1 MVMLSAGEKKAI
13 NGIIIILCASIWRR
27 DKVVTNMEQR
37 RKRFVCI
44 VCQSKA
50 ASVASGSSMKG
61 PKREQSMRSHF
72 EPIMLPL
79 GERKGLHQW
88 FRQSGDGS
96 GGKGG
101 QWRQSEA

>member
-13 NGIIIILCASIWRR
+13 NGIIIILCAGVWRR

-37 RKRFVCI
+37 RKRFVWI
-44 VCQSKA
+44 VCQSRA

-72 EPIMLPL
+72 EPRMLPL
-79 GERKGLHQW
+79 GEGKGLHQW
-88 FRQSGDGS
+88 
-96 GGKGG
+96 G
-101 QWRQSEA
+101 QRETK